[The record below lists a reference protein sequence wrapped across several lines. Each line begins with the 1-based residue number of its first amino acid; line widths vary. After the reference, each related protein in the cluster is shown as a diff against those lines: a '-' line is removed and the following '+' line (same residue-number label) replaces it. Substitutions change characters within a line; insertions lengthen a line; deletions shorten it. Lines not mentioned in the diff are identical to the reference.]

1 MDIIYR
7 LRPNRLFCFRQT
19 WTTLALEN
27 RSDCFSHI
35 KYISLGLHTHTR
47 TQHSKRRRLFLLHD
61 ERFSLAPAKLLPNHP
76 SHTDWRSMRKMCHSC
91 TDFCQLKECK
101 TIAETR
107 KNYRAPVIR
116 CYFRFLCVSQFLAT
130 PRRHSST
137 SLYFG
142 NVSQATFCKCVC
154 ECGRELLRVQFH

>member
-7 LRPNRLFCFRQT
+7 LRPISTVLPLADVDHTCLRKPFELFFAHKIY
-19 WTTLALEN
+19 LA
-27 RSDCFSHI
+27 RP
-35 KYISLGLHTHTR
+35 TH
-47 TQHSKRRRLFLLHD
+47 TQHSKRRRLFLLD
-61 ERFSLAPAKLLPNHP
+61 VERFSWAPAKLSPNHP

-130 PRRHSST
+130 PRRHSSS

-142 NVSQATFCKCVC
+142 NVSQATFCECMCV
-154 ECGRELLRVQFH
+154 CGRELLRVQFH